1 MKTFWISLRYSR
13 TTAQPFQSNAL
24 KRINTNNVIMTYG
37 IIREI
42 LEQARNKL
50 AIYNKDLNPGRYL
63 YTQYVS

>member
-50 AIYNKDLNPGRYL
+50 AIYNKDLNSGRYL